1 MTGGLR
7 RLVAIGVLSTS
18 IDAGG
23 FVFLHEVV
31 AWGLV
36 PADATA
42 LLLAALASFGLHRVT
57 LAPGDPFGRWVDRP
71 AAFTRIA
78 SVAGVV
84 DVAVVVGLAR
94 LLDPATAIAL
104 LVAVKLP
111 ALAVA
116 GVVRVAGER
125 RLLFRVVRA
134 EQDQRVERPAPPGAV
149 RLSVVV
155 PAFRER
161 HHIGATVAALRG
173 ALASVAG
180 DGGLEIVIVDD
191 GSADGTADAA
201 RAAGADVVLEQPE
214 NRGKGAAVRRG
225 VLASHGRTVAFT
237 DADLS
242 YSPDQLLRL
251 LAQVEDGWDV
261 VVGSRRHEDT
271 TTLVRAGRLRELG
284 GRAINLL
291 TLAVLLGQY
300 RDTQCGLKA
309 FRSDVAQLLF
319 GRSRVDGFAFDVELF
334 HLAERYRLSL
344 AEVPVSVAN
353 SSRSTVRVARD
364 AFHLVRDLFRIRRW
378 AKQGRYGAGDGAFPA
393 DRSLPNH

>member
-1 MTGGLR
+1 MRGGLR
-7 RLVAIGVLSTS
+7 RLVAIGALSTA

-23 FVFLHEVV
+23 FVALHEL
-31 AWGLV
+31 AGWALV
-36 PADATA
+36 PADAVA
-42 LLLAALASFGLHRVT
+42 LGVAALASFGLHRAT
-57 LAPGDPFGRWVDRP
+57 LAPGDPYERWVDRP
-71 AAFTRIA
+71 AAFARIA
-78 SVAGVV
+78 LVAGAV
-84 DVAVVVGLAR
+84 DVAVVVGLER
-94 LLDPATAIAL
+94 LVDPATALAL
-104 LVAVKLP
+104 VLAVKVP
-111 ALAVA
+111 ALVVA
-116 GVVRVAGER
+116 GAARLAGER

-134 EQDQRVERPAPPGAV
+134 EQDERVERPAPPGDV

-155 PAFRER
+155 PAYRER
-161 HHIGATVAALRG
+161 DHIADTVAALRT
-173 ALASVAG
+173 ALEPVRLT
-180 DGGLEIVIVDD
+180 GGLEIVIVDD
-191 GSADGTADAA
+191 GSGDGTADAA

-225 VLASHGRTVAFT
+225 ALASHGRTVAFT

-251 LAQVEDGWDV
+251 LAAVEDGWDV

-291 TLAVLLGQY
+291 TQAVLLGQY

-309 FRSDVAQLLF
+309 FRSDVARLLF
-319 GRSRVDGFAFDVELF
+319 GRSRIDGFAFDVELF

-344 AEVPVSVAN
+344 TEVPVSVAN

-364 AFHLVRDLFRIRRW
+364 ALHLVRDLFRIRRW
-378 AKQGRYGAGDGAFPA
+378 AKRGRYDEGVGAFPV

>member
-1 MTGGLR
+1 MRGGLR
-7 RLVAIGVLSTS
+7 RLVAIGALSTA

-23 FVFLHEVV
+23 FVALHE
-31 AWGLV
+31 ALGWALV
-36 PADATA
+36 PADA
-42 LLLAALASFGLHRVT
+42 AALIVAAVASFVLHRAT
-57 LAPGDPFGRWVDRP
+57 LAPGDPYERWVDRP
-71 AAFTRIA
+71 AAFARIA
-78 SVAGVV
+78 LVAGAV
-84 DVAVVVGLAR
+84 DVAVVVGLDA
-94 LLDPATAIAL
+94 LVGPATALAL
-104 LVAVKLP
+104 LFTVKVP
-111 ALAVA
+111 ALVVA
-116 GVVRVAGER
+116 GAVRLAGER

-134 EQDQRVERPAPPGAV
+134 EQDERVDRGVPPGQV

-155 PAFRER
+155 PAYRER
-161 HHIGATVAALRG
+161 DHIADAVAALRE
-173 ALASVAG
+173 ALEPVRV

-191 GSADGTADAA
+191 GSGDGTADAA
-201 RAAGADVVLEQPE
+201 RAAGADLVLEQPE

-225 VLASHGRTVAFT
+225 VLDSHGRTVAFT

-251 LAQVEDGWDV
+251 LAAVEDGWDV

-291 TLAVLLGQY
+291 TQAVLLGQY

-344 AEVPVSVAN
+344 TEVPVSVAN

-364 AFHLVRDLFRIRRW
+364 ALHLVRDLFRIRRW
-378 AKQGRYGAGDGAFPA
+378 AKQGRYDEGVGAFPA